1 MKIIIALICV
11 WATLFLAGCDVKD
24 PIYNTPHP
32 DHGTVP
38 LTTDWSDIGTGLPTP
53 ESYTVT
59 ATRDGSATAGYTATL
74 TASPTASTTSSSR
87 ARTAFASTTRRSI
100 SP

>member
-74 TASPTASTTSSSR
+74 TGVTNRLDHLFEPGAYRFCVYNTA
-87 ARTAFASTTRRSI
+87 
-100 SP
+100 